1 MEKGDLGQSF
11 DTLDVFWARLAVHIR
26 TEHLHLF
33 PTLIAAVERSEQRK
47 ENGSRPPSAQA
58 VRDTIARLRED
69 HDFFMQELAA
79 AITQLRKERGRTG
92 QSRSAVLSDVKEK
105 ALAVSRRLQ
114 THNALEESEVYRW
127 AEGLLE
133 DAECIDLKTR
143 MNKELAK
150 RSQTFVLSVNDSSK
164 TSDGCNVFAITPRN
178 VHPGNNDQLC
188 SSGTRM
194 KTLDHSSTLEF

>member
-1 MEKGDLGQSF
+1 MTSNDDVPHARIPKLLGHDHSELDELLGAFFAAVEKGDLDQSF

-26 TEHLHLF
+26 SEHLHLF
-33 PTLIAAVERSEQRK
+33 PTLIAAVERSEQRT

-58 VRDTIARLRED
+58 ARDTIARLRED

-92 QSRSAVLSDVKEK
+92 QSRSAVLSHLKEK

-127 AEGLLE
+127 VEDLLE

-143 MNKELAK
+143 INKELANVPK
-150 RSQTFVLSVNDSSK
+150 RLF
-164 TSDGCNVFAITPRN
+164 
-178 VHPGNNDQLC
+178 
-188 SSGTRM
+188 
-194 KTLDHSSTLEF
+194 